1 MRIRK
6 YRTVNRVRT
15 LLLVLPG
22 LVLVGLIAVA
32 SVFLS
37 SLAGHAFFNLE
48 RSPLSPVM
56 VAIVLGIA
64 ARNLLPLPDVLEPGI
79 TVAVRRILR
88 AGIVLLGIR
97 LSFLEVL
104 RLGLVGIPIV
114 IGAITVAI
122 LVTVTLARWVP
133 LPQRLVTLIA
143 VGTSIC
149 GVSAIVAAGPAIN
162 ANDEEIAY
170 SISVVTIF
178 GLLATVLYPYV
189 AGLFFAGDVVAA
201 GLFLGTAIHDTSQV
215 TGAALMFA
223 DVYDA
228 PVVLDYAVVTKLVRN
243 LFMVVVIPLL
253 VIHHGGRSAQDT
265 SRKVTVIQLVPL
277 FILGFLGMVGVRS
290 VGDVTL
296 VRSGYALGVLD
307 GAGWTALQSMVQNVA
322 VYLLVAALAG
332 VGLKTRIDRLRS
344 LGLKPFLMGLVAAV
358 SVGVFSAITVRLL
371 SLAGLVPFS

>member
-1 MRIRK
+1 MITMK
-6 YRTVNRVRT
+6 AIVRTV
-15 LLLVLPG
+15 LPVLPG
-22 LVLVGLIAVA
+22 LALVGLLAA
-32 SVFLS
+32 GSVFLS
-37 SLAGHAFFNLE
+37 RLVGQTLFNLE

-64 ARNLLPLPDVLEPGI
+64 ARNLLSLPDFLEPGI

-88 AGIVLLGIR
+88 TGIILLGIR
-97 LSFLEVL
+97 LSLLEVL

-114 IGAITVAI
+114 IGAIAVAI
-122 LVTVTLARWVP
+122 LVTVTLARWIQ

-149 GVSAIVAAGPAIN
+149 GVSAIVAAGPAID

-178 GLLATVLYPYV
+178 GLLATVLYPYI
-189 AGLFFAGDVVAA
+189 AGLLFAGDFVAA

-223 DVYDA
+223 DLYEA

-265 SRKVTVIQLVPL
+265 SRNVSVVNLVPL

-290 VGDVTL
+290 IGDATL
-296 VRSGYALGVLD
+296 LRSGHAFGFFD
-307 GAGWTALQSMVQNVA
+307 RGGWSALQSTVQNVA

-332 VGLKTRIDRLRS
+332 VGLKTRIARLRA
-344 LGLKPFLMGLVAAV
+344 LGPAPFLMGLAAAI
-358 SVGVFSAITVRLL
+358 SVGAFSAITVRLL
-371 SLAGLVPFS
+371 SLAGLVPLN